1 MKVLV
6 VDDQEINRKLPAAI
20 LKKFGVEVVDACD
33 GASAL
38 ERVEQDSAIT
48 HILLDVSMPGMSGSE
63 VCRILRSKPD
73 VTQLHIVAY
82 TAHAFPSEK
91 QEIMAAGFDEL
102 LIKPITRAAL
112 LESLG
117 MSDAP

>member
-6 VDDQEINRKLPAAI
+6 VDDQEVNRKLPIAI
-20 LKKFGVEVVDACD
+20 LKKYKIEVLAACD
-33 GASAL
+33 GQSAL
-38 ERVEQDSAIT
+38 DMVAKHLDIT

-63 VCRILRSKPD
+63 VCRILQGQAESRP
-73 VTQLHIVAY
+73 LHIVAY
-82 TAHAFPSEK
+82 TAHAFPNEK

-112 LESLG
+112 LLSLG
-117 MSDAP
+117 LPLE

>member
-1 MKVLV
+1 VKVLI
-6 VDDQEINRKLPAAI
+6 VDDQEVNRKLPAAI
-20 LKKFGVEVVDACD
+20 LTKFGIEVLNACD
-33 GASAL
+33 GQSAL
-38 ERVEQDSAIT
+38 DVVGQNADIT

-63 VCRILRSKPD
+63 VCRILRQNTEAPP
-73 VTQLHIVAY
+73 LRIVAY

-117 MSDAP
+117 IEG